1 MKMQGPDSRPIR
13 RWILS
18 LSALLPLVSASAA
31 RAQAIPYPATRRS
44 AVVDTLHGVS
54 VSDPYRWLEALAS
67 EETRDWIA
75 GQNAFS
81 DRVLSALPDRE
92 RIRRRLTELWN
103 YPRVTPPRRL
113 ANGVLFYQKNSGL
126 QKQFV
131 VYARSS
137 PSTPAKV
144 ILDPNALSPDGSTA
158 LAQFEPSP
166 SGRHLAYAL
175 SEGGADWQD
184 VRIRSV
190 RTGKDLSE
198 TLHWVRFSG
207 LSWTKDGKGFFYSR
221 YPGRDDG
228 DKLSA
233 ALSHQKVYY
242 HRLETPQESD
252 LLVFERPDLPNWFV
266 QGVVTDDGRY
276 LLLYMSEGADSRNR
290 LYLADLGDPMAPAV
304 RAGVVPVVTP
314 VVERDDGEYSVI
326 GNTASTLYVRTD
338 FQAPRRKIVAIDLAH
353 VARERWRTI
362 IPEGAHA
369 IDDVRMTKS
378 HLVVTRLVDVK
389 SELSLHTLDGKPSG
403 KVLLP
408 GIGTVAGVSASP
420 DFSGFYYAFTSPLY
434 PTTVFRY
441 DVATRTSAPFEA
453 PQLNFD
459 LSAYQTSHIF
469 AQSKDG
475 TRIPMFVTHR
485 KGLALDGNNPT
496 LLYSYGGFA
505 VNQLPYFSPAVVAWM
520 EAGGVYASASLRGGG
535 EYGEAWHQ
543 AGMKAKK
550 QNVFDDFIA
559 AAEHLIALKYTS
571 PRRLTIQGGSNG
583 GLLVGAV
590 MTQRP
595 ELFAVAL
602 PAVGVLDMLR
612 YHKFTGGAAWATEYG
627 SADDAAAVPYLL
639 AYSPLHNVKA
649 GTCYPATLITT
660 ADHDDRVVP
669 SHSFKFAAA
678 LQAAQGCDNPVLIR
692 VERLGSHGYRPTDRL
707 IAETAD
713 LWAFAL
719 ARTKLPSAG
728 SRDEKR
734 DEKLDENGKENR
746 NGH

>member
-1 MKMQGPDSRPIR
+1 MKVPGPGSRPTR
-13 RWILS
+13 RWMLT
-18 LSALLPLVSASAA
+18 LSAVLPLVSSSATS
-31 RAQAIPYPATRRS
+31 AQATTYPATRRS
-44 AVVDTLHGVS
+44 PVVDTLHGVS
-54 VSDPYRWLEALAS
+54 VADPYRWLEDLAA
-67 EETRDWIA
+67 EETRSWIA
-75 GQNAFS
+75 RQNAFS
-81 DRVLSALPDRE
+81 DSVLHALPDRD

-103 YPRVTPPRRL
+103 YPRVTPPARL

-184 VRIRSV
+184 VRIRTV
-190 RTGKDLSE
+190 RTGKDLPE

-207 LSWTKDGKGFFYSR
+207 LSWTKDGNGFFYSR
-221 YPGRDDG
+221 YPGSDDG
-228 DKLSA
+228 NKLSA
-233 ALSHQKVYY
+233 ALSNQKVYY
-242 HRLETPQESD
+242 HRLDTPQESD
-252 LLVFERPDLPNWFV
+252 VLVFERPDLPNWFV
-266 QGVVTDDGRY
+266 QGIVTADGKY
-276 LLLYMSEGADSRNR
+276 LLLYMSEGADARNR
-290 LYLADLGDPMAPAV
+290 LYVADLGDPMAPDV
-304 RAGVVPVVTP
+304 RGGAVPVVRP
-314 VVERDDGEYSVI
+314 VVESDDGEYSVI
-326 GNTASTLYVRTD
+326 GNAGSTMYVRTD

-353 VARERWRTI
+353 VARDRWRTI
-362 IPEGAHA
+362 VPEGPHA

-378 HLVVTRLVDVK
+378 HLVVTRLVDVT
-389 SELSLHTLDGKPSG
+389 SEVSLHSFDGKSSG
-403 KVLLP
+403 KVSLP
-408 GIGTVAGVSASP
+408 GIGTVVGVSASR

-441 DVATRTSAPFEA
+441 DVASRTSVPFEA
-453 PQLNFD
+453 PHLNVD
-459 LSAYQTSHIF
+459 LSAFQTSRIF
-469 AQSKDG
+469 ALSKDG
-475 TRIPMFVTHR
+475 TRVPIFVSHR

-505 VNQLPYFSPAVVAWM
+505 VNQQPYFSPAVVAWM

-550 QNVFDDFIA
+550 QNVFDDFISA
-559 AAEHLIALKYTS
+559 AQHLIALKYTS
-571 PRRLTIQGGSNG
+571 SRHLTMQGGSNG

-602 PAVGVLDMLR
+602 PAVGVMDMLR

-627 SADDAAAVPYLL
+627 SADDAAALPYLL

-678 LQAAQGCDNPVLIR
+678 LQAAQGCANPILIR
-692 VERLGSHGYRPTDRL
+692 VERQGSHGYRPTDRL

-719 ARTKLPSAG
+719 ARTKLPSVE
-728 SRDEKR
+728 RMK
-734 DEKLDENGKENR
+734 ENGEAHRNENR
-746 NGH
+746 NEN